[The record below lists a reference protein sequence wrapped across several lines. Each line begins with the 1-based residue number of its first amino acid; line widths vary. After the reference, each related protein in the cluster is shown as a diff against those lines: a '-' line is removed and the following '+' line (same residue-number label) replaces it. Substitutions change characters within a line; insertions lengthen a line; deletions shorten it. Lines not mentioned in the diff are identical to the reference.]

1 MVKSCKICAIGSV
14 SQYGSASCTTAS
26 LSLFFLFFSTVFSL
40 LIFPFM
46 MTLTFIRR
54 FSLFRLYA
62 RHNFL
67 SPTTNSVKLVHTQNQ
82 IKRRALCVQRAST
95 LVQPEP
101 RPTPHAHRARWANIQ
116 GQAVSRVLN
125 PATRVRRANIPT
137 RLAMM
142 MVDSALSVETGDSL
156 KIQVVAL
163 VNRVPRGTTPMGQ
176 QREFA
181 AFLASQV
188 NLEIHVK
195 SVPLGGIDLQTPTT
209 SLVAS
214 NARSAMPSLKWEE
227 RHVWQ

>member
-1 MVKSCKICAIGSV
+1 
-14 SQYGSASCTTAS
+14 
-26 LSLFFLFFSTVFSL
+26 
-40 LIFPFM
+40 M

-116 GQAVSRVLN
+116 GQAVSRVPN